1 MRHIRRAGMTLVELL
16 VVVAIIGTL
25 IALALPAVQ
34 SARERARR
42 AQCTS
47 HLRELGLATALHA
60 DRGGAYPIGCIGF
73 NASQP
78 AAGFP
83 PAPQR
88 FIAWNVQLLPFIDEL
103 ALWQAFD
110 FALPSD
116 DPANKTVAATVID
129 LFLCPST
136 IEVDVWSR
144 SGLWRGAAM
153 TDYSGIYGVE
163 GPGRD
168 RPSTTEPAASNSMQ
182 TLRDDSLGVMLYDE
196 AVRPREVTDGLSK
209 TAVIA
214 EAQGR
219 RRPLMEWVNGHNLL
233 AQEQS
238 TPINGITGLVDEIGS
253 PHPGGAMLVF
263 CDGHVEFVAD
273 AIAQQALIALLTKAG
288 GDR

>member
-1 MRHIRRAGMTLVELL
+1 MTLIELL

-25 IALALPAVQ
+25 IALLLPGVQ
-34 SARERARR
+34 SARESARR
-42 AQCTS
+42 AQCGS
-47 HLRELGLATALHA
+47 HLRELALAAALHA
-60 DRGGAYPIGCIGF
+60 DRHGAYPIGCIGF
-73 NASQP
+73 YPAQP
-78 AAGFP
+78 ADGVPTF
-83 PAPQR
+83 PQR
-88 FIAWNVQLLPFIDEL
+88 FIAWNVQLLPFIDEM
-103 ALWQAFD
+103 ALWQAFN

-116 DPANKTVAATVID
+116 DPANKAAAATVIE

-136 IEVDVWSR
+136 IEAELFSR

-168 RPSTTEPAASNSMQ
+168 RPAPADPSTASVSKQ
-182 TLRDDSLGVMLYDE
+182 TLRDDSLGIMLYDE

-238 TPINGITGLVDEIGS
+238 TPINGISGLVDEIGS
-253 PHPGGAMLVF
+253 PHPGGATLAF
-263 CDGHVEFVAD
+263 CDGHVEFIVEAVD
-273 AIAQQALIALLTKAG
+273 QPVLNGLLTKAG
-288 GDR
+288 GE